1 LNENKNSLT
10 YSIQNIVVKLNLN
23 LSLNLIKVQSS
34 LKNCNYNPSRFPG
47 LFLRINFP
55 KSVFIIFR
63 NGKMI
68 LTGLKKFD
76 DIDHVLVFLLEQINS
91 ENIVS
96 IKLRKENVEYK
107 VVNIVITADLHNKID
122 LDLASVVLENAIYE
136 PEVFPGLMYK
146 NNNPVKSVFL
156 IFSTGKIVFTG
167 INNKEVIE
175 PCLIHIGKLIK
186 DEGLFKD

>member
-1 LNENKNSLT
+1 
-10 YSIQNIVVKLNLN
+10 
-23 LSLNLIKVQSS
+23 
-34 LKNCNYNPSRFPG
+34 
-47 LFLRINFP
+47 
-55 KSVFIIFR
+55 
-63 NGKMI
+63 MI